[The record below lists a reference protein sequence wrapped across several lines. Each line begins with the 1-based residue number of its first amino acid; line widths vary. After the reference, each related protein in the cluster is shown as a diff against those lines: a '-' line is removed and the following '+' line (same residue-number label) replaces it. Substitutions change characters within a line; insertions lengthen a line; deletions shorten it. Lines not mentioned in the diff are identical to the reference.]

1 MWLKSRVMQHYGD
14 SVIIE
19 DRGGCQYVVYFK
31 DDAKLLLYEFY
42 RQERKEQDDDEKA
55 RVIRSDIKDLTDQT
69 DTFFLFDDLNSP
81 TMLFFVPET
90 LQFFIRSLCSP
101 RSKPKDVKI
110 AAISQALIKL
120 MRPNTIVCPLLLEFA
135 AEMHHK
141 SGDSE
146 SVVQLL
152 HSIDFDSSIEKVPKL
167 EKSLCFNDSSPS
179 IVDFNELLDLPLYS
193 ADNTDILQATLD
205 GKTLFT

>member
-1 MWLKSRVMQHYGD
+1 MSRMWLKSRVMQHYGD
-14 SVIIE
+14 SVIIV
-19 DRGGCQYVVYFK
+19 DRGGCQDFVYFK
-31 DDAKLLLYEFY
+31 DDAKILLYEFY

-69 DTFFLFDDLNSP
+69 DTFFSFDDLNSP
-81 TMLFFVPET
+81 TMLSFVPET

-120 MRPNTIVCPLLLEFA
+120 VRPNTIVCSLLLEFS

-167 EKSLCFNDSSPS
+167 EKS
-179 IVDFNELLDLPLYS
+179 
-193 ADNTDILQATLD
+193 
-205 GKTLFT
+205 

>member
-1 MWLKSRVMQHYGD
+1 M
-14 SVIIE
+14 
-19 DRGGCQYVVYFK
+19 
-31 DDAKLLLYEFY
+31 
-42 RQERKEQDDDEKA
+42 
-55 RVIRSDIKDLTDQT
+55 
-69 DTFFLFDDLNSP
+69 
-81 TMLFFVPET
+81 
-90 LQFFIRSLCSP
+90 
-101 RSKPKDVKI
+101 KI

-120 MRPNTIVCPLLLEFA
+120 VRPNTIVCPLLLEFA
-135 AEMHHK
+135 AEIHHK